1 VGARD
6 GKKNSR
12 RDGGGDGC
20 FDPLLPLSAYICTH
34 HIYKERQIDERK
46 KERKTAD
53 SSTHIVTHARVS
65 RMRARDHI
73 LSMCMCV
80 QAQIRYEE
88 DKRQKELALRHRY
101 STRQESNL
109 HKKATLTAASSPMA
123 VAHETPG
130 HDHNGS
136 VTMEAS
142 VMLYHPLL
150 QIGKDQKTLKRHLHD
165 TFGISPRY

>member
-1 VGARD
+1 
-6 GKKNSR
+6 
-12 RDGGGDGC
+12 
-20 FDPLLPLSAYICTH
+20 
-34 HIYKERQIDERK
+34 
-46 KERKTAD
+46 
-53 SSTHIVTHARVS
+53 
-65 RMRARDHI
+65 M
-73 LSMCMCV
+73 

-101 STRQESNL
+101 TTRQEPNL
-109 HKKATLTAASSPMA
+109 NKKASLTAASSPMA

-150 QIGKDQKTLKRHLHD
+150 QIGKDQKTLKGTCMTPLVFPPGTR
-165 TFGISPRY
+165 RRRQRRACR

>member
-1 VGARD
+1 
-6 GKKNSR
+6 
-12 RDGGGDGC
+12 
-20 FDPLLPLSAYICTH
+20 
-34 HIYKERQIDERK
+34 
-46 KERKTAD
+46 
-53 SSTHIVTHARVS
+53 
-65 RMRARDHI
+65 M
-73 LSMCMCV
+73 
-80 QAQIRYEE
+80 QAQIRYDE

-101 STRQESNL
+101 TTRQEPNL
-109 HKKATLTAASSPMA
+109 NKQASLTAASSPMA